1 MNHVDAIFFHKKDCQ
16 IALHSKKTYYIWKTF
31 SLKRHTKFSF

>member
-16 IALHSKKTYYIWKTF
+16 IALHSKKSTTF
-31 SLKRHTKFSF
+31 GKLFP